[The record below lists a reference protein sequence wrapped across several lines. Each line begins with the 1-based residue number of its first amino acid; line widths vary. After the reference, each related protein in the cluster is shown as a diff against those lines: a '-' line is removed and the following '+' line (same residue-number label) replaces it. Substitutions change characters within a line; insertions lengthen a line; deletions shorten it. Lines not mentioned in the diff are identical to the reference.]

1 MLAGVVRN
9 TGRLYSRNF
18 CPSPPQVESG
28 KGHRFEKKPL
38 QSEMLYLCQ
47 TEILRFE
54 VLNSLYLLP
63 VVTFTILNT
72 WC

>member
-28 KGHRFEKKPL
+28 KGHRFEKNHFRVKCFTCAR
-38 QSEMLYLCQ
+38 QRFCD
-47 TEILRFE
+47 LRFLT
-54 VLNSLYLLP
+54 VYIFFPSLLLR
-63 VVTFTILNT
+63 F
-72 WC
+72 